1 MSTGQGECTNCPDH
15 VNCDGNG
22 LTYPVAYEGTRM
34 RLSFAAFAYR
44 LLRRPA
50 LISGWQSR
58 AGFFVSPK
66 DPTVVHKCDLGEHK
80 TVHKDG
86 STDENS
92 DLRGSACPGGNMSS
106 MRTLKCIVNDQQDLV
121 SSADDNPE
129 NNKQCQ
135 LAIGAFCLEGYSGIG
150 TDACQRC
157 CKANEP
163 RPDGTI
169 CSHSWYLVSTDN
181 QCHECKSKNG
191 AFIVAVV
198 VVIGIMFAPII
209 LKGAEAMKHAGALQA
224 VSGCVCLILSK
235 PYLTVSTSTLL
246 GSSAGHERHQLFSV
260 G

>member
-1 MSTGQGECTNCPDH
+1 MSTGQGECTSCPDH
-15 VNCDGNG
+15 TNCEGNG

-44 LLRRPA
+44 LLHRPA
-50 LISGWQSR
+50 LISGWRSR

-66 DPTVVHKCDLGEHK
+66 DPTAVHKCDLGEHK

-92 DLRGSACPGGNMSS
+92 DLRGSACPGGNMDNASS
-106 MRTLKCIVNDQQDLV
+106 LKCIVNDQQDLV

-135 LAIGAFCLEGYSGIG
+135 LAIGAFCLEGYSGFG
-150 TDACQRC
+150 PDACQRC
-157 CKANEP
+157 CKANEA
-163 RPDGTI
+163 RPDGTV
-169 CSHSWYLVSTDN
+169 CSHSWYFVSTDN